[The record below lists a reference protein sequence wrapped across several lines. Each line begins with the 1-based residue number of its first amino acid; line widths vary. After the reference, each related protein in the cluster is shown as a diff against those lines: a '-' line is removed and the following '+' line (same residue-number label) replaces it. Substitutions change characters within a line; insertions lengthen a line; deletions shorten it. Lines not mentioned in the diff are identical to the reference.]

1 VEQGGQKAVGPG
13 AWVPG
18 PWVTAGLVV
27 VGCFLAADLRPDVP
41 PQLVV
46 LVGLLAAGA
55 LVLLRGGLVA
65 VSRSGWMPGC
75 PKTGAAQLKGAKGA
89 IQASLF
95 TIADGQTKGVAAKPP
110 PGGVA
115 GRIAPGTSLK
125 VP

>member
-1 VEQGGQKAVGPG
+1 MEQGGQKAVGPG

-55 LVLLRGGLVA
+55 LVLLRACLRA
-65 VSRSGWMPGC
+65 TRHPPG
-75 PKTGAAQLKGAKGA
+75 PRNSHKTPAAQLKGAKGA